1 MQRPRLVSLLLAAF
15 LILTCILFV
24 SCFLDLE
31 DADVP
36 AQTPAGEDSGTSGEG
51 GETPSADNTYS
62 RSLSDLEPGGSI
74 VVEGVDADTEI
85 TLSDFTLEDGIFIEI
100 ISDSGRDISVDRAIS
115 SNMFFERQDGTLIPI
130 PNEHQIALF
139 TGKLLGIISKCKIII
154 SKLDRLDLDLE
165 IDSLEDKY
173 DGKNGMAEEY
183 YYVIPELMGL
193 DPSEIVVVETGSGGA
208 RNYSVLHS
216 AMMGK
221 SELGLFDFSHSLIP
235 GFAIDMNMKIGT
247 QEHGLSRLHI
257 LNPIHVSSTPTELT
271 RKDVN
276 VLMVPAQADGEYKV
290 VITFDGLNVDA
301 IIRDIIAYHLPL
313 EIKPRTIDGVNRENN
328 IYPEFNLDEGTITY
342 HLGEVEEAMLFN
354 LNYTMIENLESVG
367 ISVVLSEDNEGIT
380 VHDISSFDG
389 TIEIDSVPNKILTW
403 AFESSTI
410 HPIKVTKYLP
420 ASICRMR
427 MYFIGNNRGGGLGKV
442 RNLLLSPGGTFNL
455 DGNDKFTGYI
465 VFDCTDLDEETRIL
479 TLEETQFSG
488 ISCPAVAWDQ
498 ESRRYVCCDES
509 CTLCPDENGKR
520 LVYTPEYLSNNRD
533 VIFSNVYVT
542 EGSYGEYGQIA
553 FGNGAH
559 IQTMKPNMTYGPGG
573 TTCDEKGRWEA
584 YCTEADDVTKMIT
597 VIIDK
602 ILVSENKLVCDII
615 INKSIDEKNVYENVE
630 MTLGH
635 VHHAWEFDEESST
648 VHCTIPGCEEQRNAI
663 KLDVQADAVN
673 PYVINTNKDVIISLP
688 ISGDY
693 FFCNGTFEAGILEVD
708 TFAYV
713 IAMDP
718 DCSVS
723 QVSRIGN
730 TFTFN
735 VHE

>member
-1 MQRPRLVSLLLAAF
+1 MQRPRLISLLLAAF
-15 LILTCILFV
+15 LILTCMLFV

-36 AQTPAGEDSGTSGEG
+36 AQTPAGEDSGTSGGG

-62 RSLSDLEPGGSI
+62 RSLSDLEPGESI

-100 ISDSGRDISVDRAIS
+100 ISDSGRDLSVDRAIS

-276 VLMVPAQADGEYKV
+276 ILMVPAQAGGEYKV
-290 VITFDGLNVDA
+290 VITFDGLNA
-301 IIRDIIAYHLPL
+301 ATIIREILGTQLTL
-313 EIKPRTIDGVNRENN
+313 EIKPRTKDGENRENN
-328 IYPEFNLDEGTITY
+328 IYPEFNPDEGTITY
-342 HLGEVEEAMLFN
+342 HLGEVEEDMLFT
-354 LNYTMIENLESVG
+354 LNYTMIEDLESVG

-389 TIEIDSVPNKILTW
+389 TIEIDSIPNKVFTW

-410 HPIKVTKYLP
+410 HPVRAIKYLP
-420 ASICRMR
+420 DNTCRMR
-427 MYFIGNNRGGGLGKV
+427 MYFIGNNRGGGLGRV
-442 RNLLLSPGGTFNL
+442 RNLLFSPGGTFNL
-455 DGNDKFTGYI
+455 DGNEKFTGYI
-465 VFDCTDLDEETRIL
+465 VFDCTDLDDEIRIL
-479 TLEETQFSG
+479 TLEETQLSG
-488 ISCPAVAWDQ
+488 IGCPAVAWDQ
-498 ESRRYVCCDES
+498 GSKKYVCCDES
-509 CTLCPDENGKR
+509 CTLCPDEDGKR
-520 LVYTPEYLSNNRD
+520 LHYSLEYLNNNRD
-533 VIFSNVYVT
+533 VIFSNMYVA

-573 TTCDEKGRWEA
+573 TTGDEKGRWEA

-615 INKSIDEKNVYENVE
+615 INKSIDEKDVYENVE

-648 VHCTIPGCEEQRNAI
+648 VHCSIPGCEEQRNAI
-663 KLDVQADAVN
+663 KLDVNADPVN

-688 ISGDY
+688 ITGDY
-693 FFCNGTFEAGILEVD
+693 FFCNGTFEAGILEVN

-735 VHE
+735 VH